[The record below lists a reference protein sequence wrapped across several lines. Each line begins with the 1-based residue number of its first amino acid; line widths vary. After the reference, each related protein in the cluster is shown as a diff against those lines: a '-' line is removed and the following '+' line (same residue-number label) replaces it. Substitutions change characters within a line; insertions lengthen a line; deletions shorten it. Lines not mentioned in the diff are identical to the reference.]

1 MTLPA
6 VTKKSPLQVERA
18 IPIYA
23 IVANSPD
30 TPEVRYHLERT
41 WRQVR
46 QGYAS
51 TLERPPER

>member
-6 VTKKSPLQVERA
+6 VTKKSPRPEARA

-23 IVANSPD
+23 LVANSPD

-46 QGYAS
+46 QGYVS
-51 TLERPPER
+51 TLERPPGK